1 MKFAESL
8 LLGSLL
14 WLMGIISLFM
24 LPRLLLEAALLESA
38 EEKGQ
43 RSLALRKIVN
53 DVFGM
58 PVLESFMKSKR
69 WRGSRT
75 RMKVFLARSCKMLNV
90 IHLVLLL

>member
-1 MKFAESL
+1 
-8 LLGSLL
+8 
-14 WLMGIISLFM
+14 MGIISLFM

-38 EEKGQ
+38 EGKGQ

-58 PVLESFMKSKR
+58 PVIDSFMKSKR

>member
-1 MKFAESL
+1 
-8 LLGSLL
+8 
-14 WLMGIISLFM
+14 MGIISLFM
-24 LPRLLLEAALLESA
+24 LPGLLLEAALVESA

-43 RSLALRKIVN
+43 RSLALRKMVN

-75 RMKVFLARSCKMLNV
+75 RMKVFLCEIR
-90 IHLVLLL
+90 